1 MNINWI
7 WYLGLGYLLGS
18 IPFALVIGK
27 LFYKTDVRNFGSGNL
42 GGTNAG
48 RVLGKKAG
56 ISSGGGHMGR
66 LCGGIWSLLSGI
78 CRVPRWESRC
88 DNVWISVI
96 NIHFYLPEC
105 VVSDRAVRS
114 ISGCAVRR

>member
-1 MNINWI
+1 
-7 WYLGLGYLLGS
+7 
-18 IPFALVIGK
+18 
-27 LFYKTDVRNFGSGNL
+27 
-42 GGTNAG
+42 
-48 RVLGKKAG
+48 
-56 ISSGGGHMGR
+56 MGR